1 MSLALRPLA
10 GRVGRF
16 TNLVAWKRRNPTAS
30 SALTN
35 LIVANVFDPA
45 RGIYLPTFKDP
56 KLFRHLPTFSE
67 EIALAGG
74 SVQPL
79 LNVLPYFGNG
89 LAIPAHYEAP
99 LFDAGQALPPM
110 RRSTNIGFTVVTM
123 EVDPPSA
130 CPECLDEQ
138 LAWTRGWR
146 GDFRKSALAQV
157 DAELRRPAVKGYPK
171 MGPGP

>member
-1 MSLALRPLA
+1 MMFADTKLHSDARLQL
-10 GRVGRF
+10 
-16 TNLVAWKRRNPTAS
+16 TNLVEWKRRNPTAS

-79 LNVLPYFGNG
+79 LNGLPYFGNG
-89 LAIPAHYEAP
+89 LAIPAHYGTP
-99 LFDAGQALPPM
+99 LFDAGQASL
-110 RRSTNIGFTVVTM
+110 
-123 EVDPPSA
+123 
-130 CPECLDEQ
+130 
-138 LAWTRGWR
+138 
-146 GDFRKSALAQV
+146 
-157 DAELRRPAVKGYPK
+157 
-171 MGPGP
+171 